1 METKGR
7 KKKLTPRQRRI
18 QKAITYLRDYMVS
31 YDKQYGCLDYS
42 DETFIDDV
50 LYGLGEALDKDKYE
64 FAGGFAMFKK
74 RLRLHLLERATK
86 GAVGSDLVS
95 KEAK

>member
-1 METKGR
+1 MTTQAR
-7 KKKLTPRQRRI
+7 KKKLTSRQRRI

-50 LYGLGEALDKDKYE
+50 LYGLGVALDKKYE
-64 FAGGFAMFKK
+64 FSTGFEMF
-74 RLRLHLLERATK
+74 RAVLRGHLLERATGVK
-86 GAVGSDLVS
+86 SGTDSQ
-95 KEAK
+95 K